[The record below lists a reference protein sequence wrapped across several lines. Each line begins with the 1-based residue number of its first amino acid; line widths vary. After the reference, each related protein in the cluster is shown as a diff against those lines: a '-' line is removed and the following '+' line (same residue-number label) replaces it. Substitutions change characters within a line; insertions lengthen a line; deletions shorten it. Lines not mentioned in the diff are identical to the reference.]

1 MAAVAAAALA
11 LTRRRASGGS
21 LAAAAACWQAA
32 AAVSMR
38 HPLGPQ
44 PNSVRLSTAADGI
57 ERKGRESAWAGPG
70 VAYGLHVK
78 QQCHP
83 RLHHLCQQHHGSS
96 IHVPWSLRQYST
108 DNGSS
113 GRSSSSAGSSRN
125 SLEEHGTSCGS
136 RDGAAGP
143 ATSSRQSGAVE
154 ALKAAGWSRAE
165 VLNVPNALSMLR
177 LLSGPVIASWI
188 LDAQWSLALPALAVS
203 GATDWADGWAAR
215 RFNQPSV
222 VGSYL
227 DPLADKVL
235 ICSVV
240 GALGWSGV
248 LPGPVVGIIVGRDV
262 LLVTGAFAARAKS
275 LGWRWPGVAEFFRV
289 GSPAPAA
296 PLVQPLYISK
306 VNTVFQL
313 GLVGTCILHS
323 WLGWPGEG
331 AVWAASAL
339 TAGTTAASCAAY
351 FQAYRQGRVLTPAV
365 PGGGSSSRA
374 GGSSRGGASA
384 GSSTLAGRGSSS
396 KASSSSSAPH
406 DITS

>member
-1 MAAVAAAALA
+1 M
-11 LTRRRASGGS
+11 
-21 LAAAAACWQAA
+21 
-32 AAVSMR
+32 
-38 HPLGPQ
+38 
-44 PNSVRLSTAADGI
+44 
-57 ERKGRESAWAGPG
+57 
-70 VAYGLHVK
+70 
-78 QQCHP
+78 
-83 RLHHLCQQHHGSS
+83 
-96 IHVPWSLRQYST
+96 
-108 DNGSS
+108 
-113 GRSSSSAGSSRN
+113 
-125 SLEEHGTSCGS
+125 
-136 RDGAAGP
+136 
-143 ATSSRQSGAVE
+143 
-154 ALKAAGWSRAE
+154 
-165 VLNVPNALSMLR
+165 
-177 LLSGPVIASWI
+177 
-188 LDAQWSLALPALAVS
+188 
-203 GATDWADGWAAR
+203 
-215 RFNQPSV
+215 
-222 VGSYL
+222 
-227 DPLADKVL
+227 
-235 ICSVV
+235 
-240 GALGWSGV
+240 

-289 GSPAPAA
+289 GSGAAAGGLGALPGAGGEGGGSGQGGGSPAPAA